1 MGWWWRKPPFWG
13 LVSPLRSRLAGRGG
27 ASGCSAGGRLGGG
40 ELGHGLGALGH
51 SVLGELPGEEEADS
65 GLDLSA
71 GEGVLLVVSDE
82 LAGLKGD
89 LLEDV
94 VDEAVHDVHGSL
106 GDASLGVDL
115 LEDSVDVHGEGL
127 SSLSVCLVCSL
138 GNNLLSGVLGSGG
151 ALGGTDSLLGSHF
164 EN

>member
-1 MGWWWRKPPFWG
+1 M
-13 LVSPLRSRLAGRGG
+13 
-27 ASGCSAGGRLGGG
+27 
-40 ELGHGLGALGH
+40 
-51 SVLGELPGEEEADS
+51 LGELPGEEEADS

-94 VDEAVHDVHGSL
+94 IDEAVHDVHGSL

-164 EN
+164 ENLF